1 MRSSIDTL
9 NLSAGATG
17 KQPPLSKKDR
27 DLQSLRKSCREFE
40 AIYTQEVYKAMRKTV
55 PEGGLFEK
63 DMASEL
69 YKEMMD
75 MEIAKSSA
83 SGKGIGI
90 GEAMYQQMK
99 GKIENKK

>member
-1 MRSSIDTL
+1 
-9 NLSAGATG
+9 
-17 KQPPLSKKDR
+17 
-27 DLQSLRKSCREFE
+27 
-40 AIYTQEVYKAMRKTV
+40 MRKTV